1 MIKMLKGILISIGL
15 VLVLTACE
23 KEVFIEPQRFASLT
37 FANYSKDIKE
47 ENNSVYVTS
56 DGLPAFRKSDISSD
70 GIYSMGDLMLVPE
83 GKRRLSFFTKK
94 GGSLF
99 LDTVYNAEANK
110 KTEWAYLQPPGSKK
124 PFLIEN
130 KYYLE
135 AKQHAGYVKVRSAN
149 FTENIFKNPVDVV
162 FYTQGKIGGMM
173 PTDTLKNLPTK
184 LDKYVLLKKGTA
196 FDPSTGL
203 NGVTTFNLVLID
215 SKTKKPL
222 HRGMMDIRSN
232 EDKNFFT
239 FFIRE
244 EFGVIIIG
252 TKKKVAL
259 KTLFIN

>member
-1 MIKMLKGILISIGL
+1 MLKGILVSIGL
-15 VLVLTACE
+15 GVLLTACE

-37 FANYSKDIKE
+37 FDNCTKVINDGRENYT
-47 ENNSVYVTS
+47 YVTS

-99 LDTVYNAEANK
+99 LDTVYNAVANK
-110 KTEWAYLQPPGSKK
+110 KTEWAYLQPPGAKK
-124 PFLIEN
+124 PFVIEN

-135 AKQHAGYVKVRSAN
+135 AQPPAGYVKVRAAN

-162 FYTQGKIGGMM
+162 FYTLKLGKKI

-196 FDPSTGL
+196 FDPSSGL
-203 NGVTTFNLVLID
+203 SGATTFYLVLID

-244 EFGVIIIG
+244 EFGVVIIG
-252 TKKKVAL
+252 TKKRVAV
-259 KTLFIN
+259 KSVFIN

>member
-1 MIKMLKGILISIGL
+1 MIKMLKGILVSIGL
-15 VLVLTACE
+15 GVLLTACE

-37 FANYSKDIKE
+37 FDNCTKVINDGR
-47 ENNSVYVTS
+47 ENDTYVTS

-83 GKRRLSFFTKK
+83 GKRRLAFFTKK

-110 KTEWAYLQPPGSKK
+110 KTQWAYLQPPGAKK
-124 PFLIEN
+124 PFVIEN

-135 AKQHAGYVKVRSAN
+135 AQPPAGYVKVRAAN
-149 FTENIFKNPVDVV
+149 FTENIFTNPVDVV
-162 FYTQGKIGGMM
+162 FYTLKLGKKI

-222 HRGMMDIRSN
+222 HRDMLRISAY

-239 FFIRE
+239 FFIRQ
-244 EFGVIIIG
+244 EFGVVIIG
-252 TKKKVAL
+252 TKKRVAV
-259 KTLFIN
+259 KSVFIN

>member
-1 MIKMLKGILISIGL
+1 MLKGILISIGL
-15 VLVLTACE
+15 GVLLTACE
-23 KEVFIEPQRFASLT
+23 KEVFIEPQRFGSLS
-37 FANYSKDIKE
+37 FANYTKDLKDGL
-47 ENNSVYVTS
+47 VYVTS
-56 DGLPAFRKSDISSD
+56 DGLPAYQGDKSSD
-70 GIYSMGDLMLVPE
+70 GIYSMGGAMLVPE

-99 LDTVYNAEANK
+99 LDTVYNAVANK
-110 KTEWAYLQPPGSKK
+110 KTQWAYLQPPGAKK
-124 PFLIEN
+124 PFVIEN

-135 AKQHAGYVKVRSAN
+135 AQPPAGYVKVRAAN
-149 FTENIFKNPVDVV
+149 FTKNIFKNPVDVV

-196 FDPSTGL
+196 FNPSTGL

-222 HRGMMDIRSN
+222 HRGMMDIISN

-239 FFIRE
+239 FFIKE
-244 EFGVIIIG
+244 EWGFVIIG
-252 TKKKVAL
+252 TKKRVVVE
-259 KTLFIN
+259 TLFIN